1 MSRAGRAV
9 VVGVMTAVVLVV
21 DPIGVVAALD
31 PAQVETTVPTVATPA
46 SPATTPSAS
55 PSASPA
61 PATEQVDADN
71 EAQVDDGSTTV
82 VGDPVADRRIRRIV
96 IGLCAVAALVLI
108 VTVLFWRATRPVPRA
123 LQGLQALGSRSGRR
137 RAAAASAASSE
148 PAAPP
153 VAPAL
158 VPATTTASLPDD
170 G

>member
-1 MSRAGRAV
+1 LAGV
-9 VVGVMTAVVLVV
+9 VMTVILAVCPASV
-21 DPIGVVAALD
+21 GAASS
-31 PAQVETTVPTVATPA
+31 PAQVETTVAAVATT
-46 SPATTPSAS
+46 ATVPGAS
-55 PSASPA
+55 PSTV
-61 PATEQVDADN
+61 TEQVNADA
-71 EAQVDDGSTTV
+71 QSDDASTTV

-96 IGLCAVAALVLI
+96 IALCALAALVLI

-137 RAAAASAASSE
+137 QAAASAAAEASE

-158 VPATTTASLPDD
+158 VPATSTASLPDD

>member
-1 MSRAGRAV
+1 L
-9 VVGVMTAVVLVV
+9 VGVAMTVVLAVAPV
-21 DPIGVVAALD
+21 GAAAAAALS
-31 PAQVETTVPTVATPA
+31 PVQVETTVPTVATPVT
-46 SPATTPSAS
+46 PATASNAS
-55 PSASPA
+55 PSTVA
-61 PATEQVDADN
+61 EQIDADSGT
-71 EAQVDDGSTTV
+71 EIDDGSTTV

-123 LQGLQALGSRSGRR
+123 LRGLQTLGSRSGRR
-137 RAAAASAASSE
+137 RAAAAAASSDE
-148 PAAPP
+148 AVSPP